1 MSTSGGGFS
10 RKGEQQMIFDAAE
23 IELLR
28 LAGWFK
34 GLPSG
39 LSGRFDSTIFSPAG
53 IAALENLGLLYL
65 SPGRGQYRLTP
76 QGWAFLGEMGFPYP
90 QDAKYVSDPAK
101 TRRREQAA
109 KVMLTF
115 HRAGF
120 DVFRDRLE
128 DLGQPGVFLSTE
140 AIQRSLRR
148 QNTKVW
154 NGLRMCGA
162 ARMGDCGYLVHFTD
176 EYGMYFVNEM
186 TRFRQATA
194 GCAQAVSVYAADR
207 YTDAAW
213 WLVHEPPAGETK
225 HKSDWTSFC
234 AAARMTR
241 MPLHLLECGDAGA
254 VQLLVMGTPD
264 YREKIA
270 RLVLAD
276 AYRPP
281 QSGLPDTDATLEGI
295 PLAVAMDMDVKRLQ
309 RACQAA
315 FGLELPRLSIVAFPE
330 QLGTLVELFGAVG
343 QIEFYQVEKEQV
355 AEALGLRLHDPGRGP
370 YQGKEGGYVY
380 TSQIPP
386 RKKTGRPPSPA
397 VEEKGGPAHCLG

>member
-1 MSTSGGGFS
+1 MEGAIFG
-10 RKGEQQMIFDAAE
+10 KGERRMIFDAAE
-23 IELLR
+23 IEILR

-39 LSGRFDSTIFSPAG
+39 LAGRFDSTIFSPAET
-53 IAALENLGLLYL
+53 APLENLGLLYL

-76 QGWAFLGEMGFPYP
+76 LGWAFLAEIGFPYP

-109 KVMLTF
+109 KVMFTF

-128 DLGQPGVFLSTE
+128 DLDAPGVFLSTE
-140 AIQRSLRR
+140 AMQRSLRR

-154 NGLRMCGA
+154 NGLRMCGVG
-162 ARMGDCGYLVHFTD
+162 RLGDWGCLVHFAD
-176 EYGMYFVNEM
+176 RRGMYFVNEM
-186 TRFRQATA
+186 TRFRQAAA
-194 GCAQAVSVYAADR
+194 GCARTISVYAADR

-213 WLVHEPPAGETK
+213 WLLHEPPAGETK

-234 AAARMTR
+234 TAARMTQ

-270 RLVLAD
+270 RLVLSD

-281 QSGLPDTDATLEGI
+281 QSSLPDTDATLDGI
-295 PLAVAMDMDVKRLQ
+295 PLVVAMDMDVKRLQ
-309 RACQAA
+309 RACQTA
-315 FGLELPRLSIVAFPE
+315 FGAGLPRLSIAAFPE
-330 QLGTLVELFGAVG
+330 QMGTLVELFGAVG

-355 AEALGLRLHDPGRGP
+355 ADALGLRLHDPGREP
-370 YQGKEGGYVY
+370 FHGKEGGYVY

-386 RKKTGRPPSPA
+386 RKKAGRPPAPA
-397 VEEKGGPAHCLG
+397 VEEKGGPGPGLG